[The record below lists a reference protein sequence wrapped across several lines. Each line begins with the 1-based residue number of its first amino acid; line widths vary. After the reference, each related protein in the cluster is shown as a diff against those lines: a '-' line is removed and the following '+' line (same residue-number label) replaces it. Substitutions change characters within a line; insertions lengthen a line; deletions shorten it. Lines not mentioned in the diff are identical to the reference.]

1 MESLLAF
8 GRRRGG
14 SRMSK
19 QLTIQDFDNIA
30 GEIKTLTQEIIKNR
44 WEIAKRLKL
53 IKDTGQKWL
62 DEKGYKNFEQFIG
75 DYYGWAKKEGYR
87 YIQAIEFASVTGDT
101 NLEIGISTA
110 CALNTLYELNKEKA
124 LELYKQKKDR
134 RYIELVIK
142 ELNLDINVS
151 KGFNLDRPLVVWR
164 EGFYYDSEINHKEV
178 RQDSYHTIK
187 EGELFPTLK
196 RRSWFFHEDGS
207 EFDLREYANV
217 QEFPE
222 DYKFVGTK
230 EKIKDQIGNAVA
242 PPMAKYISQF
252 VKGKNFIELF
262 AGCGGSSTGF
272 MQGGWD
278 CLWMNERN
286 VYACKTFRLNHPKTF
301 INNLDI
307 KKVLYDRIKKETNNK
322 KIDLIFGGV
331 PCQGFSLSGLKFKD
345 DPRNKLYKEFV
356 RIVDGI
362 KPKYFIMENVM
373 GIKPYKEQII
383 KDFEGVGYKV
393 EFKEVK
399 GEKIGMKQKRHR
411 VFFIGVKK

>member
-1 MESLLAF
+1 MI
-8 GRRRGG
+8 
-14 SRMSK
+14 K
-19 QLTIQDFDNIA
+19 QLTIQDFDKIA
-30 GEIKTLTQEIIKNR
+30 EEIKVLTQEIIKNI
-44 WEIAKRLKL
+44 WEIAKRLKI
-53 IKDTGQKWL
+53 IKDLGQKWL

-75 DYYGWAKKEGYR
+75 DYYGWAKAEGNNYVRAMELANRLAIDFKE
-87 YIQAIEFASVTGDT
+87 D
-101 NLEIGISTA
+101 IGISTA
-110 CALNTLYELNKEKA
+110 CALNTLYELNEQKA

-134 RYIELVIK
+134 RFIELVIK
-142 ELNLDINVS
+142 EIKEDINAG
-151 KGFNLDRPLVVWR
+151 KGFNLDRPLVEWDD
-164 EGFYYDSEINHKEV
+164 GFYYLSEINHKEV
-178 RQDSYHTIK
+178 RQDAYHTIK
-187 EGELFPTLK
+187 EGELYPTLK

-207 EFDLREYANV
+207 EFSLREYASV

-242 PPMAKYISQF
+242 PPMAKHISQF
-252 VKGKNFIELF
+252 VKGKNLIELF

-286 VYACKTFRLNHPKTF
+286 AYACMTFKLNHPKTF

-307 KKVLYDRIKKETNNK
+307 KKVSCDRIKKETSNK

-345 DPRNKLYKEFV
+345 DPRNELYKEFV
-356 RIVDGI
+356 RVVNGI
-362 KPKYFIMENVM
+362 KPQYFIMENVM

-399 GEKIGMKQKRHR
+399 GEEIGMKQKRHR
-411 VFFIGVKK
+411 CFFIGGKK

>member
-1 MESLLAF
+1 
-8 GRRRGG
+8 
-14 SRMSK
+14 MSK
-19 QLTIQDFDNIA
+19 QLTIQDFDKVA
-30 GEIKTLTQEIIKNR
+30 EEIKVLTREIIKNR
-44 WEIAKRLKL
+44 WEVAKRLKL

-75 DYYGWAKKEGYR
+75 DYYGWAKAEGIK
-87 YIQAIEFASVTGDT
+87 YIGAMEFIEKVAPGQLPKDR
-101 NLEIGISTA
+101 GITTIYY
-110 CALNTLYELNKEKA
+110 LNVLDGLNQEKA

-134 RYIELVIK
+134 RFIELVIK
-142 ELNLDINVS
+142 EIKEDIS
-151 KGFNLDRPLVVWR
+151 AGKGFNLDRPLVMWR
-164 EGFYYDSEINHKEV
+164 EWFYYDSEINHKEV
-178 RQDSYHTIK
+178 RQDAYHTIK
-187 EGELFPTLK
+187 EGELYPTLK
-196 RRSWFFHEDGS
+196 RRSWFFHSDGIS

-217 QEFPE
+217 QEFPK

-272 MQGGWD
+272 MQKGWD

-286 VYACKTFRLNHPKTF
+286 AYACKTFRLNHPKTF

-307 KKVLYDRIKKETNNK
+307 KKVSCDRIKKETSNK

-356 RIVDGI
+356 RVVNGI

-399 GEKIGMKQKRHR
+399 GEEIGMKQKRHR
-411 VFFIGVKK
+411 CFFMGDKK